1 MIKTFALILS
11 ILIYSSLFALTGKQ
25 IYDKYESSVFRIW
38 AGGHGTGFL
47 LNEDGYILT
56 NAHVTAF
63 TFTNFNNDGTNAVIQ
78 LTGGQ
83 ADRLVDGK
91 ERYYVVLQKVGEEC
105 FAYKARLV
113 AERRDLDVAI
123 LKVENLERKIP
134 IPIAKN
140 DIGAAEYVAAMG
152 FPALN
157 DNLDKAAKLTEYMD
171 MQYITDEVILNE
183 LGSRLDKAFPNKID
197 NEIAKANF
205 CKNIVRKFINR

>member
-91 ERYYVVLQKVGEEC
+91 ERYYVVLKGKSQ
-105 FAYKARLV
+105 YQL
-113 AERRDLDVAI
+113 
-123 LKVENLERKIP
+123 LKMI
-134 IPIAKN
+134 
-140 DIGAAEYVAAMG
+140 
-152 FPALN
+152 
-157 DNLDKAAKLTEYMD
+157 
-171 MQYITDEVILNE
+171 
-183 LGSRLDKAFPNKID
+183 
-197 NEIAKANF
+197 
-205 CKNIVRKFINR
+205 